1 MVMEFSQDDVY
12 KLFFGEQDQ
21 NINLEAVIMRQ
32 GDLDVVVM
40 LDEIAALP
48 DRSDRAIA
56 LQMMFQQLEGK
67 D

>member
-1 MVMEFSQDDVY
+1 MVMEFSQDDVH
-12 KLFFGEQDQ
+12 KLFFGEQEQ
-21 NINLEAVIMRQ
+21 NLNLEAVIMRQ